1 MRPRRRPR
9 HGDSGTVTAELAVVL
24 PAVLLVTVLCA
35 WAVGVA
41 AVHVRCLDAARGA
54 ARELA
59 RGEPVE
65 QVRAMAASRA
75 PSGARVEVLHLD
87 DDLVAVQVL
96 TTVSLPTGWGGGPAV
111 NVGGRVVAARE
122 DVLAPPGWLP

>member
-9 HGDSGTVTAELAVVL
+9 RGESGTVTAELAIVL
-24 PAVLLVTVLCA
+24 PAVLVVTVLCV

-59 RGEPVE
+59 RGEPVD
-65 QVRAMAASRA
+65 QVRAVAASRA
-75 PSGARVEVLHLD
+75 PSGARVEVVHLD
-87 DDLVAVQVL
+87 DDLLAVQVQA
-96 TTVSLPTGWGGGPAV
+96 TVSFPTGWGGGPAV
-111 NVGGRVVAARE
+111 SVGGRVVAVRE
-122 DVLAPPGWLP
+122 DANAPRGPLP